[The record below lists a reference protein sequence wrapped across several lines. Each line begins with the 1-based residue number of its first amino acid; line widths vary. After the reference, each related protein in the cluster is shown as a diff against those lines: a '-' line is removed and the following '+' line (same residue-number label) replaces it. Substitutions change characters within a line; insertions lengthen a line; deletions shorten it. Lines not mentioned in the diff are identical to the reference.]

1 MRIGVLG
8 TATVGQTI
16 AEKLASLDHDVMVG
30 TRDPE
35 ETLAR
40 TTSEKAWVLPF
51 GEWHRNHE
59 DVQIGTFA
67 EAASYGELVVN
78 GTSGDASLKVLDAA
92 GAENLDGKILID
104 IANPLDFSQGMPP
117 SLTVANTDSLG
128 EQIQRAFPG
137 ARVVKALNTVTARVM
152 VEPGEVGGGDHT
164 MFVCGN
170 DAAAKEEVTRILKDW
185 FGWRDVLDLG
195 DITNARAMEMYLP
208 LWVRLLSSL
217 SIPMFNVKVVR

>member
-35 ETLAR
+35 ETLSR
-40 TTSEKAWVLPF
+40 TTSDKAWVLPF
-51 GEWHRNHE
+51 GEWHRSHE
-59 DVQIGTFA
+59 DVLIGTFA
-67 EAASYGELVVN
+67 EAAAYGELVVN
-78 GTSGDASLKVLDAA
+78 GTSGSVSLDALDAA

-104 IANPLDFSQGMPP
+104 IANPLDYSQGMPP
-117 SLTVANTDSLG
+117 SLSVVNTDSLG
-128 EQIQRAFPG
+128 EQIQRALPG
-137 ARVVKALNTVTARVM
+137 ARVVKTLNTVTARVM

-170 DAAAKEEVTRILKDW
+170 DSSAKEEVTTVLKDW

-208 LWVRLLSSL
+208 LWVRLLSTL

>member
-8 TATVGQTI
+8 TGRVGQTI
-16 AEKLASLDHDVMVG
+16 AEKLASLDHDVMIG

-35 ETLAR
+35 ETLSR
-40 TTSEKAWVLPF
+40 TTSENAWAPPF
-51 GEWHRNHE
+51 GEWHKNHE
-59 DVQIGTFA
+59 DVQVGTFA
-67 EAASYGELVVN
+67 EAAAYGEVVVN
-78 GTSGDASLKVLDAA
+78 GTSGDASLKALDAA
-92 GAENLDGKILID
+92 GADNLDGKILID

-128 EQIQRAFPG
+128 EQIQRAFPE

-170 DAAAKEEVTRILKDW
+170 DASAKDEVTTILKDW

>member
-8 TATVGQTI
+8 TGVVGETM
-16 AEKLASLDHDVMVG
+16 AEKLASLDHDLMVG
-30 TRDPE
+30 TRDPGE
-35 ETLAR
+35 ALSRA
-40 TTSEKAWVLPF
+40 TSRYPWVTPF

-59 DVQIGTFA
+59 DVLVGTFS
-67 EAASYGELVVN
+67 EAAAFSELVVN
-78 GTSGDASLKVLDAA
+78 ATSGDGSLEALEAA
-92 GAENLDGKILID
+92 GTENLDGKVIID
-104 IANPLDFSQGMPP
+104 IANPLDYSQGMPP
-117 SLTVANTDSLG
+117 SLSVVNTDSLG
-128 EQIQRAFPG
+128 EQIQRTFPG
-137 ARVVKALNTVTARVM
+137 ARVVKTLNTVTAQVM

-170 DAAAKEEVTRILKDW
+170 DASAKEEVTGILKDW

-208 LWVRLLSSL
+208 LWVRLLSAL